1 MPDSCCNM
9 YWSVHCT
16 SSPFRSMWPNF
27 CRTKEAKASSGTRK
41 LISSAFSFPGSDS
54 LPSYCQSKYHLNQYF
69 LELVYVKAKGTPSPK
84 ISFFLSFLK
93 VSFYLHRKVFCE
105 AGVRKNW
112 LKSLVA
118 PGLFCSR
125 LHILSVLAA
134 VGLEHWVRSSKVSE

>member
-9 YWSVHCT
+9 YRRTLYFQPFSVHVT
-16 SSPFRSMWPNF
+16 QF

-41 LISSAFSFPGSDS
+41 LISTAFSFLGSYS
-54 LPSYCQSKYHLNQYF
+54 FPFYFQPKYHLSQYF
-69 LELVYVKAKGTPSPK
+69 LDLVYVKAKETPFLK

-112 LKSLVA
+112 LKSLAA

-125 LHILSVLAA
+125 LHILLVLAA
-134 VGLEHWVRSSKVSE
+134 VGVEHWVRSSKANE